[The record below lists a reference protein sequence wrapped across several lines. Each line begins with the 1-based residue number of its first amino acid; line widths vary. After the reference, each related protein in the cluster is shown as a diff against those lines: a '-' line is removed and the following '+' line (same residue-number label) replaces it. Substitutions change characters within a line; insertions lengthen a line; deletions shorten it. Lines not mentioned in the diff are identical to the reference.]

1 MSYLVTVSGK
11 SLSCRLLLAYAVS
24 HNAMALCLSKPPPM
38 LGHDEDVDDYS
49 LRISRAQAH
58 YLVLFSG
65 RAWAYRL
72 DRTFKLNLKP
82 SFDALLTARTRRD
95 RLDE

>member
-1 MSYLVTVSGK
+1 M
-11 SLSCRLLLAYAVS
+11 LLMAYAVS
-24 HNAMALCLSKPPPM
+24 HNAVVLCLSKPPPI

-49 LRISRAQAH
+49 IRISRAQAH
-58 YLVLFSG
+58 YLVHLSG

-82 SFDALLTARTRRD
+82 SLDALLTARACRD
-95 RLDE
+95 RLVE